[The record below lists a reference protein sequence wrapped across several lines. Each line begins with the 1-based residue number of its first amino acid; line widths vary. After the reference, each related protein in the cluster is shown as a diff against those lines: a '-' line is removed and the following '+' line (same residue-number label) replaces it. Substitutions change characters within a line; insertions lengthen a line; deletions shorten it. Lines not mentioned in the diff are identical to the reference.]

1 MIALWAGSVHGRDFA
16 TRNSSIDRTRT
27 YIIILINP
35 IFLAF
40 GGVDKMGSKE
50 FSERWLVNGIQEDY
64 KNWLPRGVVGHQKA
78 SRIFI
83 ESPTGTGK
91 SSFVLNKLFPFAAE
105 NNYNVLYLTNRSA
118 LNQQMRNTVAQKLEG
133 KEEIKKDEVDFYLP
147 GSFCR
152 LTVINYQ
159 AISLNPTAL
168 ETFLNDYAYIVFDE
182 AHFFIE
188 DSLFNAKTGLLLKS
202 VLDALP
208 DAVWIFLSAT
218 LDGSEELLLAA
229 ADKIQPNNLVDAN
242 LNKVVFKE
250 HCIVY
255 KNNYQSAVYTPS
267 FFRGID
273 DLMPVI
279 NRTMGEKWLIFVS
292 SIQRGKALQQRIKKE
307 TGRKAVFL
315 SSENKADKRWKTLS
329 TEERYDED
337 VLITTKVLDNGVNIS
352 DKGVR
357 HIVIPFCDQTE
368 FMQMLG
374 RRRTDEGERVCLYVE
389 VPTIQKINTLRH
401 GVAAKRNAINRV
413 NSVNRCNLNKR
424 NALLAKMWE
433 AGRKDINSLFYINE
447 AGDLVPNFLAEK
459 KLKQLSDFYGTLAAH
474 YKEGACYEKTVL
486 TWIKMEDS
494 EPVYLGQIGSEDI
507 IGFLSHWD
515 GEKIQMAE
523 WENFYK
529 EFERLYGQECR
540 NRFPIDSAE
549 YQKAFSVRKAPP
561 RRKSTVNRQMQI
573 LGLPYKLNK
582 ENNCWVLHKQKL
594 Q

>member
-1 MIALWAGSVHGRDFA
+1 M
-16 TRNSSIDRTRT
+16 
-27 YIIILINP
+27 
-35 IFLAF
+35 AF
-40 GGVDKMGSKE
+40 GGVDKMGIKE
-50 FSERWLVNGIQEDY
+50 FSERWLVNGIEEDY

-188 DSLFNAKTGLLLKS
+188 DALFNAKTGLLLKS

-273 DLMPVI
+273 DLMLVI

>member
-1 MIALWAGSVHGRDFA
+1 MLLQLGVGHGQDA
-16 TRNSSIDRTRT
+16 VAQNPSIDRTRT

-40 GGVDKMGSKE
+40 GGVDKMEIKE
-50 FSERWLVNGIQEDY
+50 FSERWLVNGIEEDY

-273 DLMPVI
+273 DLMLVI

>member
-1 MIALWAGSVHGRDFA
+1 MLLQLGVGHGQDA
-16 TRNSSIDRTRT
+16 VAQNPSIDRTRT

-40 GGVDKMGSKE
+40 GGVDKMGIKE
-50 FSERWLVNGIQEDY
+50 FSERWLVNGIEEDY
-64 KNWLPRGVVGHQKA
+64 KNWQPRGVERHQKA

-91 SSFVLNKLFPFAAE
+91 SSFVLDKLFPFAAE
-105 NNYNVLYLTNRSA
+105 KNYNILYLANRSA
-118 LNQQMRNTVAQKLEG
+118 LNQQIRNAVARKLKV
-133 KEEIKKDEVDFYLP
+133 KEKIKKDEATFYLP
-147 GSFCR
+147 ESFCC

-159 AISLNPTAL
+159 AISLDSTAL
-168 ETFLNDYAYIVFDE
+168 ETFLSDYAYIVFDE
-182 AHFFIE
+182 AHFFVE
-188 DSLFNAKTGLLLKS
+188 DSLFNAKTGLLLQS
-202 VLDALP
+202 VLDASP

-229 ADKIQPNNLVDAN
+229 ADKIQPNNLIDAN
-242 LNKVVFKE
+242 LNKVVFRD

-279 NRTMGEKWLIFVS
+279 NRTVGEKWLIFVS

-315 SSENKADKRWKTLS
+315 SSENKAGKRWEMLS
-329 TEERYDED
+329 AEERYDED
-337 VLITTKVLDNGVNIS
+337 VLIATKVLDNGVNIS

-401 GVAAKRNAINRV
+401 GVETKRKAINGV
-413 NSVNRCNLNKR
+413 NGCAQNMR

-433 AGRKDINSLFYINE
+433 AGRKDINSLFYIDKDGN
-447 AGDLVPNFLAEK
+447 LVPNFLAEK
-459 KLKQLSDFYGTLAAH
+459 KLKQLSDFYGMLAAH

-486 TWIKMEDS
+486 TWIKMEKS
-494 EPVYLGQIGSEDI
+494 EPVYLGQTVSEGI
-507 IGFLSHWD
+507 IGFLSHWE
-515 GEKIQMAE
+515 GEKIQMVE

-529 EFERLYGQECR
+529 EFQHLYNQECR

-549 YQKAFSVRKAPP
+549 YQKAVSVRKAPP
-561 RRKSTVNRQMQI
+561 RRKSTVNHQMQI

-582 ENNCWVLHKQKL
+582 ENNCWVLYKQK
-594 Q
+594 

>member
-64 KNWLPRGVVGHQKA
+64 KNWLPRGVERHQKA

-91 SSFVLNKLFPFAAE
+91 SSFVLDKLFPFAAE
-105 NNYNVLYLTNRSA
+105 KNYNILYLANRSA
-118 LNQQMRNTVAQKLEG
+118 LNQQIRNAVARKLKV
-133 KEEIKKDEVDFYLP
+133 KEKIKKDEATFYLP
-147 GSFCR
+147 ESFCC

-159 AISLNPTAL
+159 AISLDSTAL
-168 ETFLNDYAYIVFDE
+168 ETFLSDYAYIVFDE
-182 AHFFIE
+182 AHFFVE

-202 VLDALP
+202 VLDASP

-229 ADKIQPNNLVDAN
+229 ADKIQPNNLIDAN
-242 LNKVVFKE
+242 LNKLVLRD
-250 HCIVY
+250 HRIVY

-279 NRTMGEKWLIFVS
+279 NRTVGEKWLIFVS

-315 SSENKADKRWKTLS
+315 SSENKAGKRWEMLS
-329 TEERYDED
+329 AEERYDED
-337 VLITTKVLDNGVNIS
+337 VLIATKVLDNGVNIR
-352 DKGVR
+352 DEDVR
-357 HIVIPFCDQTE
+357 HIVIPFCDRTE
-368 FMQMLG
+368 FMQMFG
-374 RRRTDEGERVCLYVE
+374 RRRTHEGERVCLYVE

-401 GVAAKRNAINRV
+401 GVETKRKAINGV
-413 NSVNRCNLNKR
+413 NGCAPNKQK
-424 NALLAKMWE
+424 ALLAKMWE
-433 AGRKDINSLFYINE
+433 AGRKDINSLFYINKD
-447 AGDLVPNFLAEK
+447 GNLTSNFLAEK
-459 KLKQLSDFYGTLAAH
+459 KLKQLSDFYGMLAAR

-494 EPVYLGQIGSEDI
+494 EPVYLGQTASEDI
-507 IGFLSHWD
+507 IGFLSRWE
-515 GEKIQMAE
+515 GEKIQMVE
-523 WENFYK
+523 WENFYR
-529 EFERLYGQECR
+529 EFERLYNQECR

-549 YQKAFSVRKAPP
+549 YQKAVSVRKAPP

-573 LGLPYKLNK
+573 LGLPYELNK
-582 ENNCWVLHKQKL
+582 ENNCWVLYKQK
-594 Q
+594 

>member
-1 MIALWAGSVHGRDFA
+1 MEV
-16 TRNSSIDRTRT
+16 RT
-27 YIIILINP
+27 
-35 IFLAF
+35 FC
-40 GGVDKMGSKE
+40 
-50 FSERWLVNGIQEDY
+50 ERWLVNGIEEDY
-64 KNWLPRGVVGHQKA
+64 KNWLPRGVERHQKA

-91 SSFVLNKLFPFAAE
+91 SSFILDKLFPFAAE
-105 NNYNVLYLTNRSA
+105 SNYNVLYLANRSA
-118 LNQQMRNTVAQKLEG
+118 LNQQIKNALARKLEVKG
-133 KEEIKKDEVDFYLP
+133 KIKKDEATFYLP
-147 GSFCR
+147 GSFCY

-159 AISLNPTAL
+159 AISLNPMAL
-168 ETFLNDYAYIVFDE
+168 KMFLSDYTYIVFDE
-182 AHFFIE
+182 AHFFVE
-188 DSLFNAKTGLLLKS
+188 DSLFNAKTGLLLKL
-202 VLDALP
+202 VLNESP

-218 LDGSEELLLAA
+218 LDGSEDLLLTA
-229 ADKIQPNNLVDAN
+229 ADKIQPNNLIDAN
-242 LNKVVFKE
+242 LNKVVFRD

-279 NRTMGEKWLIFVS
+279 NRTAGEKWLIFIS

-374 RRRTDEGERVCLYVE
+374 RRRTDEGERVYLYVE
-389 VPTIQKINTLRH
+389 VPTIQKVNTLRH
-401 GVAAKRNAINRV
+401 GVETKRNAINGV
-413 NSVNRCNLNKR
+413 KRCAPNKR

-447 AGDLVPNFLAEK
+447 TGNLTPNFLAEK
-459 KLKQLSDFYGTLAAH
+459 KLKQLSDFYSTLAAH

-486 TWIKMEDS
+486 TWIKMEKS
-494 EPVYLGQIGSEDI
+494 ELVYLGQTVSEGI
-507 IGFLSHWD
+507 IGFLSHWE
-515 GEKIQMAE
+515 GEKIQVVE

-529 EFERLYGQECR
+529 EFERLYNQECR

-549 YQKAFSVRKAPP
+549 YQKAVSVRKAPP
-561 RRKSTVNRQMQI
+561 RRKSTVNHQMQI

-582 ENNCWVLHKQKL
+582 KNNCWVLYKQK
-594 Q
+594 

>member
-1 MIALWAGSVHGRDFA
+1 MEV
-16 TRNSSIDRTRT
+16 RT
-27 YIIILINP
+27 
-35 IFLAF
+35 FC
-40 GGVDKMGSKE
+40 
-50 FSERWLVNGIQEDY
+50 ERWLVNGIQEDY
-64 KNWLPRGVVGHQKA
+64 KNWLPRGVERHQKA

-91 SSFVLNKLFPFAAE
+91 SSFILDKLFPFAAE
-105 NNYNVLYLTNRSA
+105 SNYNVLYLANRSA
-118 LNQQMRNTVAQKLEG
+118 LNQQIKNALTRKLEVKG
-133 KEEIKKDEVDFYLP
+133 KIKKDEATFYLP
-147 GSFCR
+147 VSFCC

-159 AISLNPTAL
+159 AISLNPMAL
-168 ETFLNDYAYIVFDE
+168 KMFLSDYAYIVFDE
-182 AHFFIE
+182 AHFFVE

-202 VLDALP
+202 VLNESP

-218 LDGSEELLLAA
+218 LDGSEDLLLTA
-229 ADKIQPNNLVDAN
+229 ADKIQPNNLIDAN
-242 LNKVVFKE
+242 LNKVVFRD

-279 NRTMGEKWLIFVS
+279 NRTAGEKWLIFIS

-374 RRRTDEGERVCLYVE
+374 RRRTVEGERVYLYVE
-389 VPTIQKINTLRH
+389 VPTIQKVNTLRH
-401 GVAAKRNAINRV
+401 GVETKRNAINGVKRCAP
-413 NSVNRCNLNKR
+413 NRR

-433 AGRKDINSLFYINE
+433 TGRKDINSLFYINE
-447 AGDLVPNFLAEK
+447 AGNLTPNFLAEK
-459 KLKQLSDFYGTLAAH
+459 KLKQLSDFYSTLAAH

-486 TWIKMEDS
+486 TWIKMEKS
-494 EPVYLGQIGSEDI
+494 EPVYLGQTVSEGI
-507 IGFLSHWD
+507 IGFLSHWE
-515 GEKIQMAE
+515 GEKIQVVE

-529 EFERLYGQECR
+529 EFESLYNQECR

-549 YQKAFSVRKAPP
+549 YQKAISVRKAPP

-573 LGLPYKLNK
+573 LRLPYKLNK
-582 ENNCWVLHKQKL
+582 ENNCWVLHKQK
-594 Q
+594 

>member
-1 MIALWAGSVHGRDFA
+1 MAV
-16 TRNSSIDRTRT
+16 RT
-27 YIIILINP
+27 
-35 IFLAF
+35 FC
-40 GGVDKMGSKE
+40 
-50 FSERWLVNGIQEDY
+50 ERWLVNGIEEDY
-64 KNWLPRGVVGHQKA
+64 KNWLPRGVERHQKA

-91 SSFVLNKLFPFAAE
+91 SSFVLDKLFPFAAE
-105 NNYNVLYLTNRSA
+105 KNYNILYLANRSA
-118 LNQQMRNTVAQKLEG
+118 LNQQIRNAVARKLKV
-133 KEEIKKDEVDFYLP
+133 KEKIKKDEATFYLP
-147 GSFCR
+147 ESFCC

-159 AISLNPTAL
+159 AISLDSTAL
-168 ETFLNDYAYIVFDE
+168 ETFLSDYAYIVFDE
-182 AHFFIE
+182 AHFFVE

-202 VLDALP
+202 VLDASP

-229 ADKIQPNNLVDAN
+229 ADKIQPNNLIDAN
-242 LNKVVFKE
+242 LNKLVLRD
-250 HCIVY
+250 HRIVY

-279 NRTMGEKWLIFVS
+279 NRTVGEKWLIFVS

-315 SSENKADKRWKTLS
+315 SSENKAGKRWEMLS
-329 TEERYDED
+329 AEERYDED
-337 VLITTKVLDNGVNIS
+337 VLIATKVLDNGVNIR
-352 DKGVR
+352 DEDVR
-357 HIVIPFCDQTE
+357 HIVIPFCDRTE

-374 RRRTDEGERVCLYVE
+374 RRRTHEGERVCLYVE

-401 GVAAKRNAINRV
+401 GVETKRKAINGV
-413 NSVNRCNLNKR
+413 NGCAPNKKK
-424 NALLAKMWE
+424 ALLAKMWE
-433 AGRKDINSLFYINE
+433 AGRKDINSLFYINK
-447 AGDLVPNFLAEK
+447 AGNLTSNFLAEE
-459 KLKQLSDFYGTLAAH
+459 KLKQLSDFYGTLAVR

-494 EPVYLGQIGSEDI
+494 EPVYLGQTVSEGI
-507 IGFLSHWD
+507 IGFLSHWE
-515 GEKIQMAE
+515 GEKIQMVE

-529 EFERLYGQECR
+529 EFEHLYNQECR

-549 YQKAFSVRKAPP
+549 YQKAVSVRKAPP
-561 RRKSTVNRQMQI
+561 RRKSTVNHQMQI

-582 ENNCWVLHKQKL
+582 ENNCWVLHKQK
-594 Q
+594 

>member
-1 MIALWAGSVHGRDFA
+1 MAV
-16 TRNSSIDRTRT
+16 RT
-27 YIIILINP
+27 
-35 IFLAF
+35 FC
-40 GGVDKMGSKE
+40 
-50 FSERWLVNGIQEDY
+50 ERWLVNGIQEDY
-64 KNWLPRGVVGHQKA
+64 KNWLPRGVERHQKA

-91 SSFVLNKLFPFAAE
+91 SSFVLDKLFPFAAE
-105 NNYNVLYLTNRSA
+105 KNYNILYLANRSA
-118 LNQQMRNTVAQKLEG
+118 LNQQIRNAVARKLKV
-133 KEEIKKDEVDFYLP
+133 KEKIKKDEATFYLP
-147 GSFCR
+147 ESFCC

-159 AISLNPTAL
+159 AISLDSTAL
-168 ETFLNDYAYIVFDE
+168 ETFLSDYAYIVFDE
-182 AHFFIE
+182 AHFFVE

-202 VLDALP
+202 VLDASP

-229 ADKIQPNNLVDAN
+229 ADKIQPNNLIDAN
-242 LNKVVFKE
+242 LNKLVLRD
-250 HCIVY
+250 HHIVY

-279 NRTMGEKWLIFVS
+279 NRTVGEKWLIFVS

-315 SSENKADKRWKTLS
+315 SSENKAGKRWEMLS
-329 TEERYDED
+329 AEERYDED
-337 VLITTKVLDNGVNIS
+337 VLIATKVLDNGVNIR
-352 DKGVR
+352 DEDVR
-357 HIVIPFCDQTE
+357 HIVIPFCDRTE

-374 RRRTDEGERVCLYVE
+374 RRRTHEGERVCLYVE

-401 GVAAKRNAINRV
+401 GVETKRKAINGV
-413 NSVNRCNLNKR
+413 NGCAPNKKK
-424 NALLAKMWE
+424 ALLAKMWE
-433 AGRKDINSLFYINE
+433 AGRKDINSLFYINKD
-447 AGDLVPNFLAEK
+447 GNLTSNFLAEK
-459 KLKQLSDFYGTLAAH
+459 KLKQLSDFYGMLAAR

-494 EPVYLGQIGSEDI
+494 EPVYLGQTASEDI
-507 IGFLSHWD
+507 IGFLSRWE
-515 GEKIQMAE
+515 GEKIQMVE
-523 WENFYK
+523 WENFYR
-529 EFERLYGQECR
+529 EFERLYNQECR

-549 YQKAFSVRKAPP
+549 YQKAVSVRKAPP

-582 ENNCWVLHKQKL
+582 ENNCWVLYKQK
-594 Q
+594 

>member
-1 MIALWAGSVHGRDFA
+1 MEV
-16 TRNSSIDRTRT
+16 RT
-27 YIIILINP
+27 
-35 IFLAF
+35 FC
-40 GGVDKMGSKE
+40 
-50 FSERWLVNGIQEDY
+50 ERWLVNGIEEDY
-64 KNWLPRGVVGHQKA
+64 KNWLPRGVERHQKA

-91 SSFVLNKLFPFAAE
+91 SSFILDKLFPFAAE
-105 NNYNVLYLTNRSA
+105 SNYNILYLANRSA
-118 LNQQMRNTVAQKLEG
+118 LNQQIKNAVARKLEVKG
-133 KEEIKKDEVDFYLP
+133 KIKKDEATFYLP
-147 GSFCR
+147 ESFCC

-159 AISLNPTAL
+159 AISLDSTAL
-168 ETFLNDYAYIVFDE
+168 ETFLSDYAYIVFDE
-182 AHFFIE
+182 AHFFVE

-202 VLDALP
+202 VLDASP
-208 DAVWIFLSAT
+208 DAVWIFLSAA

-229 ADKIQPNNLVDAN
+229 ADKIQPNNLIDAN
-242 LNKVVFKE
+242 LNKLVLRD
-250 HCIVY
+250 HRIVY

-279 NRTMGEKWLIFVS
+279 NRTVGEKWLIFVS

-374 RRRTDEGERVCLYVE
+374 RRRTAEGERVCLYVE
-389 VPTIQKINTLRH
+389 VPTIQKVNTLRH
-401 GVAAKRNAINRV
+401 GVETKRNAINGVKRCAP
-413 NSVNRCNLNKR
+413 NRR

-433 AGRKDINSLFYINE
+433 AGRKDINSLFYIDKGGN
-447 AGDLVPNFLAEK
+447 LVPNFLAEK
-459 KLKQLSDFYGTLAAH
+459 KLKQLSDFYGMLAAH

-582 ENNCWVLHKQKL
+582 ENSCWVLYKQK
-594 Q
+594 

>member
-1 MIALWAGSVHGRDFA
+1 MGV
-16 TRNSSIDRTRT
+16 RT
-27 YIIILINP
+27 
-35 IFLAF
+35 FC
-40 GGVDKMGSKE
+40 
-50 FSERWLVNGIQEDY
+50 ERWLVNGIQEDY
-64 KNWLPRGVVGHQKA
+64 KNWLPRGVERHQKA

-91 SSFVLNKLFPFAAE
+91 SSFILDKLFPFAAE
-105 NNYNVLYLTNRSA
+105 KNYNILYLANRSA
-118 LNQQMRNTVAQKLEG
+118 LNQQIKNAAARKLEVKG
-133 KEEIKKDEVDFYLP
+133 KIKKDEATFYLP
-147 GSFCR
+147 GSFCC

-159 AISLNPTAL
+159 AISLNPMAL
-168 ETFLNDYAYIVFDE
+168 KMFLSNYTYIVFDE

-202 VLDALP
+202 VLNESP

-218 LDGSEELLLAA
+218 LDGSEDLLLTA
-229 ADKIQPNNLVDAN
+229 ADKIQPNNLIDAN
-242 LNKVVFKE
+242 LNKVVFRD

-279 NRTMGEKWLIFVS
+279 NRTVGEKWLIFVS

-315 SSENKADKRWKTLS
+315 SSENKAGKRWEMLS
-329 TEERYDED
+329 AEERYDED
-337 VLITTKVLDNGVNIS
+337 VLIATKVLDNGVNIR
-352 DKGVR
+352 DEDVR

-374 RRRTDEGERVCLYVE
+374 RRRTDEGERVYLYVE
-389 VPTIQKINTLRH
+389 VPTIQKVNTLRH
-401 GVAAKRNAINRV
+401 GVETKRNAINGV
-413 NSVNRCNLNKR
+413 KRCAPNKR

-433 AGRKDINSLFYINE
+433 AGRKDINSLFYIDKDGN
-447 AGDLVPNFLAEK
+447 LVPNFLAEK
-459 KLKQLSDFYGTLAAH
+459 KLKQLSDFYGMLAVR

-494 EPVYLGQIGSEDI
+494 EPVYLGQTASEDI
-507 IGFLSHWD
+507 IGVLSRWE
-515 GEKIQMAE
+515 GEKIQMVE
-523 WENFYK
+523 WENFYR
-529 EFERLYGQECR
+529 EFERLYNQECR
-540 NRFPIDSAE
+540 NRFLIDSAE
-549 YQKAFSVRKAPP
+549 YQKAVSVRKAPS
-561 RRKSTVNRQMQI
+561 RRKSTVNCQMQI

-582 ENNCWVLHKQKL
+582 KNNCWVLYKQK
-594 Q
+594 

>member
-1 MIALWAGSVHGRDFA
+1 MAVRSFC
-16 TRNSSIDRTRT
+16 
-27 YIIILINP
+27 
-35 IFLAF
+35 
-40 GGVDKMGSKE
+40 
-50 FSERWLVNGIQEDY
+50 ERWLVNGIQEDY
-64 KNWLPRGVVGHQKA
+64 KNWLPRGVERHQKA

-91 SSFVLNKLFPFAAE
+91 SSFILDKLFPFAAE
-105 NNYNVLYLTNRSA
+105 KNYNILYLANRSA
-118 LNQQMRNTVAQKLEG
+118 LNQQIKNALARKLEVKG
-133 KEEIKKDEVDFYLP
+133 KIKKDEATFYLS
-147 GSFCR
+147 GSFCC

-159 AISLNPTAL
+159 AISLNPMAL
-168 ETFLNDYAYIVFDE
+168 KMFLSDYAYIVFDE
-182 AHFFIE
+182 AHFFVE

-202 VLDALP
+202 VLNESP

-218 LDGSEELLLAA
+218 LDGSEDLLLTA
-229 ADKIQPNNLVDAN
+229 ADKIQPNNLIDAN
-242 LNKVVFKE
+242 LNKVVFRD

-255 KNNYQSAVYTPS
+255 KNDYQSAVYTPS

-279 NRTMGEKWLIFVS
+279 NRTAGEKWLIFIS

-374 RRRTDEGERVCLYVE
+374 RRRTAEGERVYLYVE
-389 VPTIQKINTLRH
+389 VPTIQKVNTLRR
-401 GVAAKRNAINRV
+401 GVETKRNAINGVKRCAP
-413 NSVNRCNLNKR
+413 NRR

-433 AGRKDINSLFYINE
+433 AGRKDINSLFYIDKGGN
-447 AGDLVPNFLAEK
+447 LVPNFLAEK
-459 KLKQLSDFYGTLAAH
+459 KLKQLSDFYGMLAAH

-486 TWIKMEDS
+486 TWIKMEKS
-494 EPVYLGQIGSEDI
+494 EPVYLGQTVSEGI
-507 IGFLSHWD
+507 IGFLSHWE
-515 GEKIQMAE
+515 GEKIQMVE

-529 EFERLYGQECR
+529 EFERLYNQECR

-549 YQKAFSVRKAPP
+549 YQKAVSVRKAPP

-582 ENNCWVLHKQKL
+582 ENNCWVLYKQK
-594 Q
+594 

>member
-1 MIALWAGSVHGRDFA
+1 MAV
-16 TRNSSIDRTRT
+16 RT
-27 YIIILINP
+27 
-35 IFLAF
+35 FC
-40 GGVDKMGSKE
+40 
-50 FSERWLVNGIQEDY
+50 ERWLVNGIEEDY
-64 KNWLPRGVVGHQKA
+64 KNWLPRGVERHQKA

-91 SSFVLNKLFPFAAE
+91 SSFVLDKLFPFAAE
-105 NNYNVLYLTNRSA
+105 KNYNILYLANRSA
-118 LNQQMRNTVAQKLEG
+118 LNQQIRNAVARKLKV
-133 KEEIKKDEVDFYLP
+133 KEKIKKDEATFYLP
-147 GSFCR
+147 ESFCC

-159 AISLNPTAL
+159 AISLDSTAL
-168 ETFLNDYAYIVFDE
+168 ETFLSDYAYIVFDE
-182 AHFFIE
+182 AHFFVE

-202 VLDALP
+202 VLDASP

-229 ADKIQPNNLVDAN
+229 ADKIQPNNLIDAN
-242 LNKVVFKE
+242 LNKLVLRD
-250 HCIVY
+250 HRIVY

-279 NRTMGEKWLIFVS
+279 NRTAGEKWLIFIS

-374 RRRTDEGERVCLYVE
+374 RRRTAEGERVYLYVE
-389 VPTIQKINTLRH
+389 VPTIQKVNTLRH
-401 GVAAKRNAINRV
+401 GVETKRNAINGVKRCAP
-413 NSVNRCNLNKR
+413 NRR

-447 AGDLVPNFLAEK
+447 TGNLTPNFLAEK
-459 KLKQLSDFYGTLAAH
+459 KLKQLSDFYSTLAAH

-486 TWIKMEDS
+486 TWIKMKKS
-494 EPVYLGQIGSEDI
+494 EPVYLGQTVSESI
-507 IGFLSHWD
+507 IGFLSHWE
-515 GEKIQMAE
+515 GEKIQMVE
-523 WENFYK
+523 WENFYR
-529 EFERLYGQECR
+529 EFERLYNQECR

-549 YQKAFSVRKAPP
+549 YQKAVSVRKAPP
-561 RRKSTVNRQMQI
+561 RRKSTVNHQMQI

-582 ENNCWVLHKQKL
+582 ENNCWVLYKQK
-594 Q
+594 

>member
-1 MIALWAGSVHGRDFA
+1 MAV
-16 TRNSSIDRTRT
+16 RT
-27 YIIILINP
+27 
-35 IFLAF
+35 FC
-40 GGVDKMGSKE
+40 
-50 FSERWLVNGIQEDY
+50 ERWLVNGIQEDY
-64 KNWLPRGVVGHQKA
+64 KNWLPRGVERHQKA

-91 SSFVLNKLFPFAAE
+91 SSFVLDKLFPFAAE
-105 NNYNVLYLTNRSA
+105 KNYNILYLANRSA
-118 LNQQMRNTVAQKLEG
+118 LNQQIKNAAARKLEVKG
-133 KEEIKKDEVDFYLP
+133 KIKKDEATFYLP
-147 GSFCR
+147 GSFCC

-159 AISLNPTAL
+159 AISLNPMAL
-168 ETFLNDYAYIVFDE
+168 KMFLSNYTYIVFDE

-202 VLDALP
+202 VLNELP

-218 LDGSEELLLAA
+218 LDGSEDLLLTA
-229 ADKIQPNNLVDAN
+229 ADKIQPNNLIDAN
-242 LNKVVFKE
+242 LNKVVFRD

-279 NRTMGEKWLIFVS
+279 NRTVGEKWLIFVS

-315 SSENKADKRWKTLS
+315 SSENKAGKRWEMLS
-329 TEERYDED
+329 AEERYDED
-337 VLITTKVLDNGVNIS
+337 VLIATKVLDNGVNIR
-352 DKGVR
+352 DEDVR
-357 HIVIPFCDQTE
+357 HIVIPFCDRTE

-374 RRRTDEGERVCLYVE
+374 RRRTHEGERVCLYVE

-401 GVAAKRNAINRV
+401 GVETKRKAINGV
-413 NSVNRCNLNKR
+413 NGCAPNKKK
-424 NALLAKMWE
+424 ALLAKMWE
-433 AGRKDINSLFYINE
+433 AGRKDINSLFYINK
-447 AGDLVPNFLAEK
+447 AGNLTSNFLAEK
-459 KLKQLSDFYGTLAAH
+459 KLKQLSDFYGMLAAH

-494 EPVYLGQIGSEDI
+494 EPVYLGQTASEDI
-507 IGFLSHWD
+507 IGFLSRWE
-515 GEKIQMAE
+515 GEKIQMVE
-523 WENFYK
+523 WENFYR
-529 EFERLYGQECR
+529 EFERLYNQECR

-549 YQKAFSVRKAPP
+549 YQKAVSVRKAPP

-582 ENNCWVLHKQKL
+582 ENNCWVLYKQK
-594 Q
+594 

>member
-1 MIALWAGSVHGRDFA
+1 MEV
-16 TRNSSIDRTRT
+16 RT
-27 YIIILINP
+27 
-35 IFLAF
+35 FC
-40 GGVDKMGSKE
+40 
-50 FSERWLVNGIQEDY
+50 ERWLVNGIEEDY
-64 KNWLPRGVVGHQKA
+64 KNWLPRGVERHQKA

-91 SSFVLNKLFPFAAE
+91 SSFILDKLFPFAAE
-105 NNYNVLYLTNRSA
+105 SNYNVLYLANRSA
-118 LNQQMRNTVAQKLEG
+118 LNQQIKNALARKLEVKG
-133 KEEIKKDEVDFYLP
+133 KIKKDEATFYLP
-147 GSFCR
+147 GSFCY

-159 AISLNPTAL
+159 AISLNPMAL
-168 ETFLNDYAYIVFDE
+168 KMFLSDYTYIVFDE
-182 AHFFIE
+182 AHFFVE
-188 DSLFNAKTGLLLKS
+188 DSLFNAKTGLLLKL
-202 VLDALP
+202 VLNKSP

-218 LDGSEELLLAA
+218 LDGSEDLLLTA
-229 ADKIQPNNLVDAN
+229 ADKIQPNNLIDPN
-242 LNKVVFKE
+242 LNKVVFRD

-279 NRTMGEKWLIFVS
+279 NRTAGEKWLIFIS

-374 RRRTDEGERVCLYVE
+374 RRRTDEGERVYLYVE
-389 VPTIQKINTLRH
+389 VPTIQKVNTLRY
-401 GVAAKRNAINRV
+401 GVETKRNAINGV
-413 NSVNRCNLNKR
+413 KRCAPNKR

-447 AGDLVPNFLAEK
+447 TGNLTPNFLAEK
-459 KLKQLSDFYGTLAAH
+459 KLKQLSDFYSTLAAH

-486 TWIKMEDS
+486 TWIKMEKS
-494 EPVYLGQIGSEDI
+494 EPVYLGQTVSEGI
-507 IGFLSHWD
+507 IGFLSHWE
-515 GEKIQMAE
+515 GEKIQVVE

-529 EFERLYGQECR
+529 EFERLYNQECR
-540 NRFPIDSAE
+540 NRFPIDSTE
-549 YQKAFSVRKAPP
+549 YQKAVSVRKAPP

-573 LGLPYKLNK
+573 LGLAYKLNK
-582 ENNCWVLHKQKL
+582 ENNCWVLHKQK
-594 Q
+594 

>member
-1 MIALWAGSVHGRDFA
+1 MAVRSFC
-16 TRNSSIDRTRT
+16 
-27 YIIILINP
+27 
-35 IFLAF
+35 
-40 GGVDKMGSKE
+40 
-50 FSERWLVNGIQEDY
+50 ERWLVNGIQEDY
-64 KNWLPRGVVGHQKA
+64 KNWLPRGVEGHQKA

-273 DLMPVI
+273 DLMLVI
-279 NRTMGEKWLIFVS
+279 NRTVGEKWLIFVS

-374 RRRTDEGERVCLYVE
+374 RRRTAEGERVYLYVE

>member
-1 MIALWAGSVHGRDFA
+1 MEV
-16 TRNSSIDRTRT
+16 RT
-27 YIIILINP
+27 
-35 IFLAF
+35 FC
-40 GGVDKMGSKE
+40 
-50 FSERWLVNGIQEDY
+50 ERWLVNGIQEDY
-64 KNWLPRGVVGHQKA
+64 KNWLPRGVERHQKA

-91 SSFVLNKLFPFAAE
+91 SSFVLDKLFPFAAE
-105 NNYNVLYLTNRSA
+105 NNYNVLYLANRSA
-118 LNQQMRNTVAQKLEG
+118 LNQQIKNALARKLEVKG
-133 KEEIKKDEVDFYLP
+133 KIKKDEATFYLP
-147 GSFCR
+147 GSFCC

-159 AISLNPTAL
+159 AISLNPMAL
-168 ETFLNDYAYIVFDE
+168 KMFLSNYTYIVFDE

-202 VLDALP
+202 VLNESP

-218 LDGSEELLLAA
+218 LDGSEDLLLTA
-229 ADKIQPNNLVDAN
+229 ADKIQPNNLIDAN
-242 LNKVVFKE
+242 LNKVVFRD
-250 HCIVY
+250 HCVVY

-279 NRTMGEKWLIFVS
+279 NRTAGEKWLIFIS

-389 VPTIQKINTLRH
+389 VPTIQKVNTLRH
-401 GVAAKRNAINRV
+401 GVETKRNAINGVKRCAP
-413 NSVNRCNLNKR
+413 NRR
-424 NALLAKMWE
+424 NTLLAKMWE

-447 AGDLVPNFLAEK
+447 TGNLTPNFLAEK

-494 EPVYLGQIGSEDI
+494 EPVYLGQTASEDI
-507 IGFLSHWD
+507 IGFLSRWE
-515 GEKIQMAE
+515 GEKIQMVE
-523 WENFYK
+523 WENFYR
-529 EFERLYGQECR
+529 EFERLYNQECR

-549 YQKAFSVRKAPP
+549 YQKAVSVRKAPP

-582 ENNCWVLHKQKL
+582 ENNCWVLHKQK
-594 Q
+594 

>member
-1 MIALWAGSVHGRDFA
+1 
-16 TRNSSIDRTRT
+16 
-27 YIIILINP
+27 
-35 IFLAF
+35 
-40 GGVDKMGSKE
+40 MGSKE

-64 KNWLPRGVVGHQKA
+64 KKWLPRGVERHQKA

-273 DLMPVI
+273 DLMLVI

-337 VLITTKVLDNGVNIS
+337 VLIATKVLDNGVNIR
-352 DKGVR
+352 DEDVR
-357 HIVIPFCDQTE
+357 HIVIPFCDRTE

-374 RRRTDEGERVCLYVE
+374 RRRTHEGERVCLYVE

-459 KLKQLSDFYGTLAAH
+459 KLKQLSDFYGTLTAH

-507 IGFLSHWD
+507 IGFLSHWE
-515 GEKIQMAE
+515 GEKIQMVE
-523 WENFYK
+523 WENFYR
-529 EFERLYGQECR
+529 EFERLYNQECR

-549 YQKAFSVRKAPP
+549 YQKAISVRKAPP

-573 LGLPYKLNK
+573 LRLPYKLNK

>member
-1 MIALWAGSVHGRDFA
+1 
-16 TRNSSIDRTRT
+16 
-27 YIIILINP
+27 
-35 IFLAF
+35 
-40 GGVDKMGSKE
+40 MGIKE
-50 FSERWLVNGIQEDY
+50 FNERWLVNGIEEDY
-64 KNWLPRGVVGHQKA
+64 KSWLPRGVVSRQKA

-91 SSFVLNKLFPFAAE
+91 SSFVLDKLFPFAAE
-105 NNYNVLYLTNRSA
+105 KNYNILYLANRSA
-118 LNQQMRNTVAQKLEG
+118 LNQQIRNAVARKLKVKG
-133 KEEIKKDEVDFYLP
+133 KIKK
-147 GSFCR
+147 
-152 LTVINYQ
+152 
-159 AISLNPTAL
+159 
-168 ETFLNDYAYIVFDE
+168 DE
-182 AHFFIE
+182 AHFFVE

-202 VLDALP
+202 VLDASP

-229 ADKIQPNNLVDAN
+229 ADKIQPNNLIDAN
-242 LNKVVFKE
+242 LNKLLLQD

-279 NRTMGEKWLIFVS
+279 NRTVGEKWLIFVS

-315 SSENKADKRWKTLS
+315 SSENKAGKRWEMLS
-329 TEERYDED
+329 AEERYDED
-337 VLITTKVLDNGVNIS
+337 VLIATKVLDNGVNIR
-352 DKGVR
+352 DEDVR
-357 HIVIPFCDQTE
+357 HIVIPFCDRTE

-374 RRRTDEGERVCLYVE
+374 RRRTHEGERVCLYVE

-401 GVAAKRNAINRV
+401 GVEAKRKAINGV
-413 NSVNRCNLNKR
+413 NGCAPNKEK
-424 NALLAKMWE
+424 ALLAKMWE
-433 AGRKDINSLFYINE
+433 AGRKDINSLFYINN
-447 AGDLVPNFLAEK
+447 AGNLTSNFLAEE

-494 EPVYLGQIGSEDI
+494 EPVYLGQTASEDI
-507 IGFLSHWD
+507 IGFLSRWE
-515 GEKIQMAE
+515 GEKIRMAE

-549 YQKAFSVRKAPP
+549 YQKAVSVRKAPP
-561 RRKSTVNRQMQI
+561 RRKSTVNHQMQI

-582 ENNCWVLHKQKL
+582 ENNCWVLHKQK
-594 Q
+594 

>member
-1 MIALWAGSVHGRDFA
+1 
-16 TRNSSIDRTRT
+16 
-27 YIIILINP
+27 
-35 IFLAF
+35 
-40 GGVDKMGSKE
+40 MGIKE
-50 FSERWLVNGIQEDY
+50 FSECWLVNGIQEDY
-64 KNWLPRGVVGHQKA
+64 KNWLPRGVERHQKA

-91 SSFVLNKLFPFAAE
+91 SSFVLDKLFPFAAE
-105 NNYNVLYLTNRSA
+105 KNYNILYLANRSA
-118 LNQQMRNTVAQKLEG
+118 LNQQIRNAVARKLKV
-133 KEEIKKDEVDFYLP
+133 KEKIKKDEATFYLP
-147 GSFCR
+147 ESFCC

-159 AISLNPTAL
+159 AISLDSTAL
-168 ETFLNDYAYIVFDE
+168 ETFLSDYAYIVFDE
-182 AHFFIE
+182 AHFFVE

-202 VLDALP
+202 VLDASP

-229 ADKIQPNNLVDAN
+229 ADKIQPNNLIDAN
-242 LNKVVFKE
+242 LNKLVLRD

-279 NRTMGEKWLIFVS
+279 NRTVGEKWLIFVS

-374 RRRTDEGERVCLYVE
+374 RRRTHEGERVCLYVE

-401 GVAAKRNAINRV
+401 GVETKRKAINGV
-413 NSVNRCNLNKR
+413 NGCAPNKK

-486 TWIKMEDS
+486 TWIKVEDS

-582 ENNCWVLHKQKL
+582 ENNCWVLYKQK
-594 Q
+594 

>member
-27 YIIILINP
+27 YIIIPINP

-40 GGVDKMGSKE
+40 GGVDKMGIKE
-50 FSERWLVNGIQEDY
+50 FSERWLVNGIEEDY
-64 KNWLPRGVVGHQKA
+64 KNWQPRGVVSHQKA

-91 SSFVLNKLFPFAAE
+91 SSFVLDKLFPFAAE
-105 NNYNVLYLTNRSA
+105 KNYNILYLANRSA
-118 LNQQMRNTVAQKLEG
+118 LNQQIRNAVARKLKV
-133 KEEIKKDEVDFYLP
+133 KEKIKKDEATFYLP
-147 GSFCR
+147 ESFCC

-159 AISLNPTAL
+159 AISLDSTAL
-168 ETFLNDYAYIVFDE
+168 ETFLSDYAYIVFDE
-182 AHFFIE
+182 AHFFVE

-202 VLDALP
+202 VLDASP

-218 LDGSEELLLAA
+218 LGGSEELLLAA
-229 ADKIQPNNLVDAN
+229 ADKIQPNNLIDAN
-242 LNKVVFKE
+242 LNKLVLRD

-279 NRTMGEKWLIFVS
+279 NRTVGEKWLIFVS

-337 VLITTKVLDNGVNIS
+337 VLIATKVLDNGVNIR
-352 DKGVR
+352 DEDVR

-374 RRRTDEGERVCLYVE
+374 RRRTAEGERVYLYVE
-389 VPTIQKINTLRH
+389 VPTIQKVNTLRH
-401 GVAAKRNAINRV
+401 GVETKRNAINGVKRCAP
-413 NSVNRCNLNKR
+413 NRS

-433 AGRKDINSLFYINE
+433 TGRKDINSLFYINKD
-447 AGDLVPNFLAEK
+447 GNLTSNFLAEK
-459 KLKQLSDFYGTLAAH
+459 KLKQLSDFYGMLAAR

-494 EPVYLGQIGSEDI
+494 EPVYLGQTASEDI
-507 IGFLSHWD
+507 IGFLSRWE
-515 GEKIQMAE
+515 GEKIQMVE
-523 WENFYK
+523 WENFYR
-529 EFERLYGQECR
+529 EFERLYNQECR

-549 YQKAFSVRKAPP
+549 YQKAVSVRKAPP

>member
-1 MIALWAGSVHGRDFA
+1 MEV
-16 TRNSSIDRTRT
+16 RT
-27 YIIILINP
+27 
-35 IFLAF
+35 FC
-40 GGVDKMGSKE
+40 
-50 FSERWLVNGIQEDY
+50 ERWLVNGIQEDY
-64 KNWLPRGVVGHQKA
+64 KNWLPRGVERHQKA

-91 SSFVLNKLFPFAAE
+91 SSFILDKLFPFAAE
-105 NNYNVLYLTNRSA
+105 SNYNVLYLANRSA
-118 LNQQMRNTVAQKLEG
+118 LNQQIKNALARKLEVKG
-133 KEEIKKDEVDFYLP
+133 KIKKDEATFYLP
-147 GSFCR
+147 GSFCC

-159 AISLNPTAL
+159 AISLNPMAL
-168 ETFLNDYAYIVFDE
+168 KMFLSDYAYIVFDE
-182 AHFFIE
+182 AHFFVE

-202 VLDALP
+202 VLNESP

-218 LDGSEELLLAA
+218 LDGSEDLLLTA
-229 ADKIQPNNLVDAN
+229 ADKIQPNNLIDAN
-242 LNKVVFKE
+242 LNKVVFRD

-279 NRTMGEKWLIFVS
+279 NRTAGEKWLIFIS

-374 RRRTDEGERVCLYVE
+374 RRRTAEGERVYLYVE
-389 VPTIQKINTLRH
+389 VPTIQKVNTLRH
-401 GVAAKRNAINRV
+401 GVETKRNAINGVKRCAP
-413 NSVNRCNLNKR
+413 NRR

-433 AGRKDINSLFYINE
+433 TGRKDINSLFYIDKGGN
-447 AGDLVPNFLAEK
+447 LFPNFLAEK
-459 KLKQLSDFYGTLAAH
+459 KLKQLSDFYGMLAAH

-486 TWIKMEDS
+486 TWIKMKKS
-494 EPVYLGQIGSEDI
+494 EPVYLGQTVSEGI
-507 IGFLSHWD
+507 IGFLSHWE

-529 EFERLYGQECR
+529 EFERLYNQECR

-549 YQKAFSVRKAPP
+549 YQKAVSVRKAPP

-582 ENNCWVLHKQKL
+582 ENNCWVLYKQK
-594 Q
+594 

>member
-1 MIALWAGSVHGRDFA
+1 MEV
-16 TRNSSIDRTRT
+16 RT
-27 YIIILINP
+27 
-35 IFLAF
+35 FC
-40 GGVDKMGSKE
+40 
-50 FSERWLVNGIQEDY
+50 ERWLVNGIEEDY
-64 KNWLPRGVVGHQKA
+64 KNWLPRGVERHQKA

-91 SSFVLNKLFPFAAE
+91 SSFILDKLFPFAAE
-105 NNYNVLYLTNRSA
+105 SNYNVLYLANRSA
-118 LNQQMRNTVAQKLEG
+118 LNQQIKNALARKLEVKG
-133 KEEIKKDEVDFYLP
+133 KIKKDEATFYLP
-147 GSFCR
+147 GSFCC

-159 AISLNPTAL
+159 AISLNPMAL
-168 ETFLNDYAYIVFDE
+168 KMFLSDYTYIVFDE
-182 AHFFIE
+182 AHFFVE

-202 VLDALP
+202 VLNESP

-218 LDGSEELLLAA
+218 LDGSEDLLLTA
-229 ADKIQPNNLVDAN
+229 ADKIQPNNLIDAN
-242 LNKVVFKE
+242 LNKVVFRD

-279 NRTMGEKWLIFVS
+279 NRTAGEKWLIFIS

-374 RRRTDEGERVCLYVE
+374 RRRTAEGERVYLYVE
-389 VPTIQKINTLRH
+389 VPTIQKVNTLRH
-401 GVAAKRNAINRV
+401 GVETKRNAINGVKRCAP
-413 NSVNRCNLNKR
+413 NRR

-433 AGRKDINSLFYINE
+433 TGRKDINSLFYINE
-447 AGDLVPNFLAEK
+447 AGNLTPNFLAEK
-459 KLKQLSDFYGTLAAH
+459 KLKQLSDFYSTLAAH

-486 TWIKMEDS
+486 TWIKMEKS
-494 EPVYLGQIGSEDI
+494 EPVYLGQTVSEGI
-507 IGFLSHWD
+507 IGFLSHWE
-515 GEKIQMAE
+515 GEKIQMVE

-529 EFERLYGQECR
+529 EFERLYNQECR
-540 NRFPIDSAE
+540 NRFPIDSVE
-549 YQKAFSVRKAPP
+549 YQKAFSVRKAPS

-582 ENNCWVLHKQKL
+582 ENNCWVLHKQK
-594 Q
+594 

>member
-1 MIALWAGSVHGRDFA
+1 MRI
-16 TRNSSIDRTRT
+16 
-27 YIIILINP
+27 YIVIIINP

-40 GGVDKMGSKE
+40 DRVDKMGIKE
-50 FSERWLVNGIQEDY
+50 FSERWLVNGIEEDY
-64 KNWLPRGVVGHQKA
+64 KNWLPRGVVSRQKA

-91 SSFVLNKLFPFAAE
+91 SSFVLDKLFPFAAE
-105 NNYNVLYLTNRSA
+105 KNYNILYLANRSA
-118 LNQQMRNTVAQKLEG
+118 LNQQIRNAVARKLKVKG
-133 KEEIKKDEVDFYLP
+133 KIKK
-147 GSFCR
+147 
-152 LTVINYQ
+152 
-159 AISLNPTAL
+159 
-168 ETFLNDYAYIVFDE
+168 DE
-182 AHFFIE
+182 AHFFVE

-202 VLDALP
+202 VLTASP

-229 ADKIQPNNLVDAN
+229 ADKIQPNNLIDAN
-242 LNKVVFKE
+242 LNKLVYRD
-250 HCIVY
+250 HRIVY

-279 NRTMGEKWLIFVS
+279 NRTAGEKWLIFVS

-413 NSVNRCNLNKR
+413 NRCNRFDSNKR
-424 NALLAKMWE
+424 KALLAKMWE

-447 AGDLVPNFLAEK
+447 DGNLASNFLAEK
-459 KLKQLSDFYGTLAAH
+459 KLKQLSDFYGTLAAR

-494 EPVYLGQIGSEDI
+494 EPVYLGQTASEDI
-507 IGFLSHWD
+507 IGFLSRWE
-515 GEKIQMAE
+515 GEKIRMAE

-549 YQKAFSVRKAPP
+549 YQKAFSVRKAPS
-561 RRKSTVNRQMQI
+561 RRKSTVNCQMQI
-573 LGLPYKLNK
+573 LGLPYELNK
-582 ENNCWVLHKQKL
+582 ENNCWVLHKQK
-594 Q
+594 

>member
-1 MIALWAGSVHGRDFA
+1 MTALWAGSVHGRDFA

-40 GGVDKMGSKE
+40 GGVDKMGIKE
-50 FSERWLVNGIQEDY
+50 FSERWLVNGIEEDY
-64 KNWLPRGVVGHQKA
+64 KNWQPRGVVSHQKA

-91 SSFVLNKLFPFAAE
+91 SSFVLDKLFPFAAE
-105 NNYNVLYLTNRSA
+105 KNYNILYLANRSA
-118 LNQQMRNTVAQKLEG
+118 LNQQIRNAVARKLKV
-133 KEEIKKDEVDFYLP
+133 KEKIKKDEATFYLP
-147 GSFCR
+147 ESFCC

-159 AISLNPTAL
+159 AISLDSTAL
-168 ETFLNDYAYIVFDE
+168 ETFLSDYAYIVFDE
-182 AHFFIE
+182 AHFFVE

-202 VLDALP
+202 VLDASP

-229 ADKIQPNNLVDAN
+229 ADKIQPNNLIDAN
-242 LNKVVFKE
+242 LNKLVLRD
-250 HCIVY
+250 HRIVY

-279 NRTMGEKWLIFVS
+279 NRTVGEKWLIFVS

-337 VLITTKVLDNGVNIS
+337 VLIATKVLDNGVNIR
-352 DKGVR
+352 DEDVR
-357 HIVIPFCDQTE
+357 HIVIPFCDRTE

-374 RRRTDEGERVCLYVE
+374 RRRTHEGERVCLYVE

-401 GVAAKRNAINRV
+401 GVETKRKAINGV
-413 NSVNRCNLNKR
+413 NGCAPNKKK
-424 NALLAKMWE
+424 ALLAKMWE
-433 AGRKDINSLFYINE
+433 AGRKDINSLFYINKD
-447 AGDLVPNFLAEK
+447 GNLTSNFLAEK
-459 KLKQLSDFYGTLAAH
+459 KLKQLSDFYGMLAAR

-486 TWIKMEDS
+486 TWIKMEKS
-494 EPVYLGQIGSEDI
+494 EPVYLGQTVSEGI
-507 IGFLSHWD
+507 IGFLSHWE

-529 EFERLYGQECR
+529 EFERLYNQECR

>member
-27 YIIILINP
+27 YIVILINP

-50 FSERWLVNGIQEDY
+50 FSERWLVNGIEEDY
-64 KNWLPRGVVGHQKA
+64 KNWLPRGVVSRQKV

-91 SSFVLNKLFPFAAE
+91 SSFILDKLFPFAAE
-105 NNYNVLYLTNRSA
+105 KNYNILYLANRSA
-118 LNQQMRNTVAQKLEG
+118 LNQQIRNAVARKLKV
-133 KEEIKKDEVDFYLP
+133 KEKIKKDEATFYLP
-147 GSFCR
+147 ESFCC

-159 AISLNPTAL
+159 AISLDSTAL
-168 ETFLNDYAYIVFDE
+168 ETFLSDYAYIVFDE
-182 AHFFIE
+182 AHFFVE

-202 VLDALP
+202 VLDASP

-229 ADKIQPNNLVDAN
+229 ADKIQPNNLIDAN
-242 LNKVVFKE
+242 LNKLVLRD
-250 HCIVY
+250 HRIVY

-279 NRTMGEKWLIFVS
+279 NRTVGEKWLIFVS

-401 GVAAKRNAINRV
+401 GVETKRKAINGV
-413 NSVNRCNLNKR
+413 NGCAPNRR

-433 AGRKDINSLFYINE
+433 AGRKDINSLFYIDKDGN
-447 AGDLVPNFLAEK
+447 LVPNFLAEK
-459 KLKQLSDFYGTLAAH
+459 KLKQLSDFYGMLAAH

-486 TWIKMEDS
+486 TWIKMEKS
-494 EPVYLGQIGSEDI
+494 EPVYLGQTVSEGI
-507 IGFLSHWD
+507 IGFLSHWE
-515 GEKIQMAE
+515 GEKIQMVE

-529 EFERLYGQECR
+529 EFQHLYNQECR

-549 YQKAFSVRKAPP
+549 YQKAVSVRKAPP
-561 RRKSTVNRQMQI
+561 RRKSTVNHQMQI

-582 ENNCWVLHKQKL
+582 ENNCWVLYKQK
-594 Q
+594 

>member
-1 MIALWAGSVHGRDFA
+1 MLLQLGVGHGQDA
-16 TRNSSIDRTRT
+16 VAQNPSIDRTRT
-27 YIIILINP
+27 YIITLINP

-40 GGVDKMGSKE
+40 GGVDKMGIKE
-50 FSERWLVNGIQEDY
+50 FSERWLVNGIEEDY
-64 KNWLPRGVVGHQKA
+64 KNWQPRGVVSHQKA

-91 SSFVLNKLFPFAAE
+91 SSFVLDKLFPFAAE
-105 NNYNVLYLTNRSA
+105 KNYNILYLANRSA
-118 LNQQMRNTVAQKLEG
+118 LNQQIRNAVARKLKV
-133 KEEIKKDEVDFYLP
+133 KEKIKKDEATFYLP
-147 GSFCR
+147 ESFCC

-159 AISLNPTAL
+159 AISLDSTAL
-168 ETFLNDYAYIVFDE
+168 ETFLSDYAYIVFDE
-182 AHFFIE
+182 AHFFVE

-202 VLDALP
+202 VLDASP

-218 LDGSEELLLAA
+218 LDGSEDLLLTA
-229 ADKIQPNNLVDAN
+229 ADKIQPNNLIDAN
-242 LNKVVFKE
+242 LNKVVFRD

-279 NRTMGEKWLIFVS
+279 NRTAGEKWLIFIS

-337 VLITTKVLDNGVNIS
+337 VLIITKVLDNGVNIS

-374 RRRTDEGERVCLYVE
+374 RRRTAEGERVYLYVE
-389 VPTIQKINTLRH
+389 VPTIQKVNTLRH
-401 GVAAKRNAINRV
+401 GVETKRNAINGVKRCAP
-413 NSVNRCNLNKR
+413 NRR

-433 AGRKDINSLFYINE
+433 TGRKDINSLFYINE
-447 AGDLVPNFLAEK
+447 TGNLTPNFLAEK
-459 KLKQLSDFYGTLAAH
+459 KLKQLSDFYSTLAAH

-486 TWIKMEDS
+486 TWIKMEKS
-494 EPVYLGQIGSEDI
+494 EPVYLGQTVSEGI
-507 IGFLSHWD
+507 IGFLSHWE
-515 GEKIQMAE
+515 GEKIQVVE

-529 EFERLYGQECR
+529 EFEHLYNQECR

-549 YQKAFSVRKAPP
+549 YQKAVSVRKAPP
-561 RRKSTVNRQMQI
+561 RRKSTVNHQMQI

-582 ENNCWVLHKQKL
+582 ENNCWVLHKQK
-594 Q
+594 

>member
-1 MIALWAGSVHGRDFA
+1 MLLQLGVGHGQDA
-16 TRNSSIDRTRT
+16 VAQNPSIDRTRT
-27 YIIILINP
+27 YIITLINP

-40 GGVDKMGSKE
+40 GGVDKMGIKE
-50 FSERWLVNGIQEDY
+50 FSERWLVNGIEEDY
-64 KNWLPRGVVGHQKA
+64 KNWQPRGVVSHQKA

-91 SSFVLNKLFPFAAE
+91 SSFVLDKLFPFAAE
-105 NNYNVLYLTNRSA
+105 KNYNILYLANRSA
-118 LNQQMRNTVAQKLEG
+118 LNQQIRNAVARKLKV
-133 KEEIKKDEVDFYLP
+133 KEKIKKDEATFYLP
-147 GSFCR
+147 ESFCC

-159 AISLNPTAL
+159 AISLDSTAL
-168 ETFLNDYAYIVFDE
+168 ETFLSDYAYIVFDE
-182 AHFFIE
+182 AHFFVE

-202 VLDALP
+202 VLDASP

-218 LDGSEELLLAA
+218 LDGSEDLLLTA
-229 ADKIQPNNLVDAN
+229 ADKIQPNNLIDAN
-242 LNKVVFKE
+242 LNKVVFRD

-279 NRTMGEKWLIFVS
+279 NRTAGEKWLIFIS

-374 RRRTDEGERVCLYVE
+374 RRRTAEGERVYLYVE
-389 VPTIQKINTLRH
+389 VPTIQKVNTLRH
-401 GVAAKRNAINRV
+401 GVETKRNAINGVKRCAP
-413 NSVNRCNLNKR
+413 NRR

-433 AGRKDINSLFYINE
+433 AGRKDINSLFYIDKGGN
-447 AGDLVPNFLAEK
+447 LVPNFLAEK
-459 KLKQLSDFYGTLAAH
+459 KLKQLSDFYGMLAAH

-486 TWIKMEDS
+486 TWIKMKKS
-494 EPVYLGQIGSEDI
+494 EPVYLGQTVSEGI
-507 IGFLSHWD
+507 IGFLSHWE
-515 GEKIQMAE
+515 GEKIQVVE

-529 EFERLYGQECR
+529 EFEHLYNQECR

-549 YQKAFSVRKAPP
+549 YQKAVSVRKAPP

-582 ENNCWVLHKQKL
+582 ENNCWVLYKQK
-594 Q
+594 

>member
-1 MIALWAGSVHGRDFA
+1 
-16 TRNSSIDRTRT
+16 
-27 YIIILINP
+27 
-35 IFLAF
+35 
-40 GGVDKMGSKE
+40 MGIKE
-50 FSERWLVNGIQEDY
+50 FNERWLVNGIEEDY
-64 KNWLPRGVVGHQKA
+64 KSWLPRGVVSRQKA

-91 SSFVLNKLFPFAAE
+91 SSFVLDKLFPFAAE
-105 NNYNVLYLTNRSA
+105 KNYNILYLANRSA
-118 LNQQMRNTVAQKLEG
+118 LNQQIRNAVARKLKV
-133 KEEIKKDEVDFYLP
+133 KEKIKKDEATFYLP
-147 GSFCR
+147 ESFCC

-159 AISLNPTAL
+159 AISLDSTAL
-168 ETFLNDYAYIVFDE
+168 ETFLSDYAYIVFDE
-182 AHFFIE
+182 AHFFVE

-202 VLDALP
+202 VLDASP

-229 ADKIQPNNLVDAN
+229 ADKIQPNNLIDAN
-242 LNKVVFKE
+242 LNKLVLRD
-250 HCIVY
+250 HRIVY

-279 NRTMGEKWLIFVS
+279 NRTVGEKWLIFVS

-315 SSENKADKRWKTLS
+315 SSENKAGKRWEMLS
-329 TEERYDED
+329 AEERYDED
-337 VLITTKVLDNGVNIS
+337 VLIATKVLDNGVNIR
-352 DKGVR
+352 DEDVR
-357 HIVIPFCDQTE
+357 HIVIPFCDRTE

-374 RRRTDEGERVCLYVE
+374 RRRTHEGERVCLYVE

-401 GVAAKRNAINRV
+401 GVETKRKAINGV
-413 NSVNRCNLNKR
+413 NGCAPNKQK
-424 NALLAKMWE
+424 ALLAKMWE
-433 AGRKDINSLFYINE
+433 AGRKDINSLFYINKD
-447 AGDLVPNFLAEK
+447 GNLTSNFLAEE
-459 KLKQLSDFYGTLAAH
+459 KLKQLSDFYGMLAAH

-494 EPVYLGQIGSEDI
+494 EPVYLGQTASEDI
-507 IGFLSHWD
+507 IGFLSRWE
-515 GEKIQMAE
+515 GEKIQMVE
-523 WENFYK
+523 WENFYR
-529 EFERLYGQECR
+529 EFERLYNQECR

-549 YQKAFSVRKAPP
+549 YQKAVSVRKAPP

-582 ENNCWVLHKQKL
+582 KNNCWVLYKQK
-594 Q
+594 

>member
-1 MIALWAGSVHGRDFA
+1 MLLQLGVGHGQDA
-16 TRNSSIDRTRT
+16 VAQNPSIDRTRT
-27 YIIILINP
+27 YIITLINP

-40 GGVDKMGSKE
+40 GGVDKMGIKE
-50 FSERWLVNGIQEDY
+50 FSERWLVNGIEEDY
-64 KNWLPRGVVGHQKA
+64 KNWQPRGVVSHQKA

-91 SSFVLNKLFPFAAE
+91 SSFVLDKLFPFAAE
-105 NNYNVLYLTNRSA
+105 KNYNILYLANRSA
-118 LNQQMRNTVAQKLEG
+118 LNQQIRNAVARKLKV
-133 KEEIKKDEVDFYLP
+133 KEKIKKDEATFYLP
-147 GSFCR
+147 ESFCC

-159 AISLNPTAL
+159 AISLDSTAL
-168 ETFLNDYAYIVFDE
+168 ETFLSDYAYIVFDE
-182 AHFFIE
+182 AHFFVE

-202 VLDALP
+202 VLDASP

-218 LDGSEELLLAA
+218 LDGSEDLLLTA
-229 ADKIQPNNLVDAN
+229 ADKIQPNNLIDAN
-242 LNKVVFKE
+242 LNKAVFRD

-279 NRTMGEKWLIFVS
+279 NRTAGEKWLIFIS

-374 RRRTDEGERVCLYVE
+374 RRRTAEGERVYLYVE
-389 VPTIQKINTLRH
+389 VPTIQKVNTLRH
-401 GVAAKRNAINRV
+401 GVETKRNAINGVKRCAP
-413 NSVNRCNLNKR
+413 NRR

-433 AGRKDINSLFYINE
+433 AGRKDINSLFYIDKGGN
-447 AGDLVPNFLAEK
+447 LVPNFLAEK
-459 KLKQLSDFYGTLAAH
+459 KLKQLSDFYGMLAAH

-486 TWIKMEDS
+486 TWIKMKKS
-494 EPVYLGQIGSEDI
+494 EPVYLGQTVSEGI
-507 IGFLSHWD
+507 IGFLSHWE
-515 GEKIQMAE
+515 GEKIQVVE

-529 EFERLYGQECR
+529 EFEHLYNQECR

-549 YQKAFSVRKAPP
+549 YQKAVSVRKAPP

-582 ENNCWVLHKQKL
+582 ENNCWVLYKQK
-594 Q
+594 

>member
-1 MIALWAGSVHGRDFA
+1 MLLQLGVGHGQDA
-16 TRNSSIDRTRT
+16 VAQNPSIDRTRT
-27 YIIILINP
+27 YIITLINP

-40 GGVDKMGSKE
+40 GGVDKMGIKE
-50 FSERWLVNGIQEDY
+50 FSERWLVNGIEEDY
-64 KNWLPRGVVGHQKA
+64 KNWQPRGVVSHQKA

-91 SSFVLNKLFPFAAE
+91 SSFVLDKLFPFAAE
-105 NNYNVLYLTNRSA
+105 KNYNILYLANRSA
-118 LNQQMRNTVAQKLEG
+118 LNQQIRNAVARKLKV
-133 KEEIKKDEVDFYLP
+133 KEKIKKDEATFYLP
-147 GSFCR
+147 ESFCC

-159 AISLNPTAL
+159 AISLDSTAL
-168 ETFLNDYAYIVFDE
+168 ETFLSDYAYIVFDE
-182 AHFFIE
+182 AHFFVE

-202 VLDALP
+202 VLDASP

-218 LDGSEELLLAA
+218 LDGSEDLLLTA
-229 ADKIQPNNLVDAN
+229 ADKIQPNNLIDAN
-242 LNKVVFKE
+242 LNKVVFRD

-279 NRTMGEKWLIFVS
+279 NRTAGEKWLIFIS

-374 RRRTDEGERVCLYVE
+374 RRRTAEGERVYLYVE
-389 VPTIQKINTLRH
+389 VPTIQKVNTLRH
-401 GVAAKRNAINRV
+401 GVETKRNAINGVKRCAP
-413 NSVNRCNLNKR
+413 NRR

-433 AGRKDINSLFYINE
+433 AGRKDINSLFYIDKGGN
-447 AGDLVPNFLAEK
+447 LVPNFLAEK
-459 KLKQLSDFYGTLAAH
+459 KLKQLSDFYGMLAAH

-486 TWIKMEDS
+486 TWIKMEKS
-494 EPVYLGQIGSEDI
+494 EPVYLGQTVSEGI
-507 IGFLSHWD
+507 IGFLSHWE
-515 GEKIQMAE
+515 GEKIQVVE

-529 EFERLYGQECR
+529 EFEHLYNQECR

-549 YQKAFSVRKAPP
+549 YQKAVSVRKAPP

-582 ENNCWVLHKQKL
+582 ENNCWVLHKQK
-594 Q
+594 

>member
-1 MIALWAGSVHGRDFA
+1 MKV
-16 TRNSSIDRTRT
+16 
-27 YIIILINP
+27 
-35 IFLAF
+35 
-40 GGVDKMGSKE
+40 K
-50 FSERWLVNGIQEDY
+50 
-64 KNWLPRGVVGHQKA
+64 
-78 SRIFI
+78 
-83 ESPTGTGK
+83 GK
-91 SSFVLNKLFPFAAE
+91 
-105 NNYNVLYLTNRSA
+105 
-118 LNQQMRNTVAQKLEG
+118 
-133 KEEIKKDEVDFYLP
+133 IKK
-147 GSFCR
+147 
-152 LTVINYQ
+152 
-159 AISLNPTAL
+159 
-168 ETFLNDYAYIVFDE
+168 DE
-182 AHFFIE
+182 AHFFVE

-202 VLDALP
+202 VLTASP

-229 ADKIQPNNLVDAN
+229 ADKIQPNNLIDAN
-242 LNKVVFKE
+242 LNKLVYRD
-250 HCIVY
+250 HRIVY

-279 NRTMGEKWLIFVS
+279 NRTVGEKWLIFVS

-357 HIVIPFCDQTE
+357 HIVIPFCDHTE

-374 RRRTDEGERVCLYVE
+374 RRRTAEGERVYLYVE
-389 VPTIQKINTLRH
+389 VPTIQKVKTLRH
-401 GVAAKRNAINRV
+401 GVETKRNAINGVKRCAP
-413 NSVNRCNLNKR
+413 NRR

-433 AGRKDINSLFYINE
+433 TGRKDINSLFYINE
-447 AGDLVPNFLAEK
+447 TGNLTPNFLAEK

-486 TWIKMEDS
+486 TWIKMEKS
-494 EPVYLGQIGSEDI
+494 EPVYLGQTVSEGI
-507 IGFLSHWD
+507 IGFLSHWE
-515 GEKIQMAE
+515 GEKIQMVE

-529 EFERLYGQECR
+529 EFECLYDQECR

-549 YQKAFSVRKAPP
+549 YQKAVSVRKAPP

-573 LGLPYKLNK
+573 LELPYKLNK
-582 ENNCWVLHKQKL
+582 ENNCWVLHKQK
-594 Q
+594 